1 MSFIARLSSPE
12 IWARLTATP
21 TKNEF
26 LNASF
31 SVVCAETT
39 NEQLPRATRTANP
52 SFLFMRV
59 HRHGIKRKL
68 RLICL
73 VVGVNYI
80 TKKGISHDR
89 INLVVDLLV
98 VACRNV
104 IRQGCRDSFSPCV

>member
-31 SVVCAETT
+31 SGVCAETT
-39 NEQLPRATRTANP
+39 NEQLPRATRTANA

-59 HRHGIKRKL
+59 HRHGIKRML
-68 RLICL
+68 RLFCL
-73 VVGVNYI
+73 AVGVNYV
-80 TKKGISHDR
+80 TKKGISNAR
-89 INLVVDLLV
+89 INRAVDRLV
-98 VACRNV
+98 VACRSGV
-104 IRQGCRDSFSPCV
+104 RHV